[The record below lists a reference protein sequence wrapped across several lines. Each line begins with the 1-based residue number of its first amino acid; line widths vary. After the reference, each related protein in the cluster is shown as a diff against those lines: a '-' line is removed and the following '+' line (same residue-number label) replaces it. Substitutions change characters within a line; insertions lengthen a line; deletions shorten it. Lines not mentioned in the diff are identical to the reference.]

1 MIHSNFKEAL
11 LISSSASNKFSFNN
25 DKTGHIILYRLNPGA
40 KISKSY
46 ISEAVTLA
54 IAAIPFNCFS

>member
-11 LISSSASNKFSFNN
+11 LISSARNEFSFFNN
-25 DKTGHIILYRLNPGA
+25 KTGHVIFYRLISGA